1 MALDIKPVEGM
12 VALQILDDP
21 KAKDDD
27 SSAGML
33 SASNSLSS
41 ASDDSYNTALTA
53 IVIGIGPKGPAGVKK
68 GSIVLCRG
76 YARDGLKID
85 DDVVL
90 TDSYCIAGIVQQ

>member
-21 KAKDDD
+21 KAKRDD
-27 SSAGML
+27 SSDGMV
-33 SASNSLSS
+33 SSSSSPSL
-41 ASDDSYNTALTA
+41 DDSYNTALTA
-53 IVIGIGPKGPAGVKK
+53 LVIGIGPKGPAGVKK

-76 YARDGLKID
+76 YARDGLDIG

-90 TDSYCIAGIVQQ
+90 TDSYCIAGIVS

>member
-27 SSAGML
+27 SSDMV
-33 SASNSLSS
+33 SASG
-41 ASDDSYNTALTA
+41 APSDDSYNTALTA

-76 YARDGLKID
+76 YARDGLRID

-90 TDSYCIAGIVQQ
+90 TDSYCIAGVVQQ